1 MKKLLSFSV
10 LSIGAMFAAS
20 RASAQST
27 GNVTLNVQIQDII
40 ALTVNTNTVT
50 FNLNGTSSY
59 SADQTQSLTGQFTVL
74 ATRPFDLDVKA
85 NSASLSAGGGNT
97 LPLNVVKI
105 ESTNSNLGITPAS
118 AITLTNANQK
128 LLDEANAGL
137 AQSVDMKYTLL
148 TNTNFSSFNV
158 ASGTYT
164 TTLVYTA
171 SID

>member
-1 MKKLLSFSV
+1 MKKLLFIAPAIVCVMLMHS
-10 LSIGAMFAAS
+10 AAN
-20 RASAQST
+20 AQST

-50 FNLNGTSSY
+50 FNLNSTSSY
-59 SADQTQSLTGQFTVL
+59 TADQVQTVTGQFSVL
-74 ATRPFDLDVKA
+74 STQPFDLDVKSNA
-85 NSASLSAGGGNT
+85 ATLTNGANT

-118 AITLTNANQK
+118 AVTLTGANQK
-128 LLDEANAGL
+128 LLNEANAGL
-137 AQSVDMKYTLL
+137 AQSIDMKYTLL
-148 TNTNFSSFNV
+148 TNTNFSSFSV
-158 ASGTYT
+158 PAGTYT